1 MNSVQD
7 LPVFDAAEYL
17 DTQDA
22 IAAYLEAVVAEDIA
36 LLPAALGTVARAR
49 GMSALARDT
58 GLARE
63 SLYRALSPDGNPT
76 LSTLSK
82 VLSAYG
88 VEIALKA
95 VREPVTSTS

>member
-1 MNSVQD
+1 MTSVHD

-17 DTQDA
+17 DTEDA
-22 IAAYLEAVVAEDIA
+22 VADYLEAVVEEDITM
-36 LLPAALGTVARAR
+36 LPAALGTVARAR
-49 GMSALARDT
+49 GMSSLARDT

-63 SLYRALSPDGNPT
+63 SLYRALSEDGNPT

-88 VEIALKA
+88 VQISLKPA
-95 VREPVTSTS
+95 REELVAA

>member
-1 MNSVQD
+1 MTSVHD
-7 LPVFDAAEYL
+7 LPVFDASEYL
-17 DTQDA
+17 DTEDA
-22 IAAYLEAVVAEDIA
+22 VAAYLEAVVAENIA
-36 LLPAALGTVARAR
+36 MLPAALGTVARAR

-63 SLYRALSPDGNPT
+63 SLYRALSEDGNPT

-88 VEIALKA
+88 VEIALKPA
-95 VREPVTSTS
+95 RELVIA

>member
-1 MNSVQD
+1 MTSIRD

-17 DTQDA
+17 DTEDA
-22 IAAYLEAVVAEDIA
+22 IAAYLEAVAEEDITM
-36 LLPAALGTVARAR
+36 LPAALGTVARAR

-63 SLYRALSPDGNPT
+63 SLYRALSEDGNPT

-88 VEIALKA
+88 VKIILEPT
-95 VREPVTSTS
+95 RELVAA

>member
-1 MNSVQD
+1 MTSAHD
-7 LPVFDAAEYL
+7 LPAFDAAEYL
-17 DTQDA
+17 DSEDA
-22 IAAYLEAVVAEDIA
+22 IAAYLEAVAEDDIA

-63 SLYRALSPDGNPT
+63 SLYRALSQDGNPT

-88 VEIALKA
+88 VHIVLTPARDRTNA
-95 VREPVTSTS
+95 

>member
-1 MNSVQD
+1 MTSVHD
-7 LPVFDAAEYL
+7 LPAFDAAEYL
-17 DTQDA
+17 DTEEA
-22 IAAYLEAVVAEDIA
+22 IAAYLEAVADEDIA

-49 GMSALARDT
+49 GMTALARDT

-63 SLYRALSPDGNPT
+63 SLYRALSEDGNPT

-88 VEIALKA
+88 VEIALKPA
-95 VREPVTSTS
+95 RDLIKA

>member
-1 MNSVQD
+1 MTSVRD

-17 DTQDA
+17 DTEDA
-22 IAAYLEAVVAEDIA
+22 IAAYLEAVVEEDVTM
-36 LLPAALGTVARAR
+36 LPAALGTVARAR
-49 GMSALARDT
+49 GMSSLARDT

-63 SLYRALSPDGNPT
+63 SLYRALSEDGNPT

-88 VEIALKA
+88 VEIALKPA
-95 VREPVTSTS
+95 RELLAA

>member
-1 MNSVQD
+1 MTSIHE

-17 DTQDA
+17 DSENA
-22 IAAYLEAVVAEDIA
+22 VAAYLAAVAEEDIA

-49 GMSALARDT
+49 GMSTLARDT

-63 SLYRALSPDGNPT
+63 SLYRALSEDGNPT

-82 VLSAYG
+82 VLAAYG
-88 VEIALKA
+88 VEITLK
-95 VREPVTSTS
+95 PVGELVNA

>member
-1 MNSVQD
+1 MTSVRE
-7 LPVFDAAEYL
+7 LPVFDAAEHL
-17 DTQDA
+17 DTEVA
-22 IAAYLEAVVAEDIA
+22 IAAYLEAVAEEDISM
-36 LLPAALGTVARAR
+36 LPAALGTVARAR

-63 SLYRALSPDGNPT
+63 SLYRALSEGGNPT

-88 VEIALKA
+88 VQITLKPA
-95 VREPVTSTS
+95 RELANA

>member
-1 MNSVQD
+1 MTSVRE
-7 LPVFDAAEYL
+7 LPVFDAAEHL
-17 DTQDA
+17 DTEVA
-22 IAAYLEAVVAEDIA
+22 IAAYLEAVVEEDISM
-36 LLPAALGTVARAR
+36 LPAALGTVARAR

-63 SLYRALSPDGNPT
+63 SLYRALSEGGNPT

-88 VEIALKA
+88 VQITLKPA
-95 VREPVTSTS
+95 RELANA